1 MRKLL
6 RKVLR
11 QRCGFCGRHKTFC
24 TLFLYMAEVIFNFEE
39 GPYEVLEYTV
49 KMKDGKAVIEVNDG
63 DLGRLPVE
71 DMNTVEKLREALE
84 KIEMEFQEAER
95 RGEEL

>member
-1 MRKLL
+1 
-6 RKVLR
+6 
-11 QRCGFCGRHKTFC
+11 
-24 TLFLYMAEVIFNFEE
+24 MAEVIFNFEE

-71 DMNTVEKLREALE
+71 DLDTVEQLREALE